1 MATNPFQD
9 PPHYPAPTGQ
19 TMYAAHLLDPDG
31 ATVEVGFFA
40 AASDDEAA
48 KTVAGLLKQPP
59 DWQEAVS
66 FHLFREVVAKQ

>member
-1 MATNPFQD
+1 
-9 PPHYPAPTGQ
+9 
-19 TMYAAHLLDPDG
+19 
-31 ATVEVGFFA
+31 VEVGFFA

-59 DWQEAVS
+59 DWQEAVA